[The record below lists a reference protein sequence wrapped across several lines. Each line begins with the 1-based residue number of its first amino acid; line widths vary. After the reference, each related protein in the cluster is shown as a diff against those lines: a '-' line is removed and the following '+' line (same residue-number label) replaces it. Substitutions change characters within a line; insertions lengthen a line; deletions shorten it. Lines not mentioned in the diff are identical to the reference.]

1 MNKQLELEAEDY
13 LLGKRQGN
21 VPTSFEDV
29 KNIFI
34 AEATSNA
41 AKEYW
46 YEKFKK
52 EKLKLEVKKYII
64 IKADINDG
72 DYVSEKTLISDEEI
86 VRVKEI
92 LTKMPK
98 TIYEGEEFPEIRYET
113 KELGNDDRKNSN
125 YNHITYEEK
134 QFLNEFL
141 PIGDA
146 NCPGIHT
153 IVGVE
158 IVQELEKLL

>member
-46 YEKFKK
+46 YEQF
-52 EKLKLEVKKYII
+52 EKQKLEFAIEQFKLFDCAKDKI
-64 IKADINDG
+64 
-72 DYVSEKTLISDEEI
+72 
-86 VRVKEI
+86 
-92 LTKMPK
+92 
-98 TIYEGEEFPEIRYET
+98 
-113 KELGNDDRKNSN
+113 KELQ
-125 YNHITYEEK
+125 K
-134 QFLNEFL
+134 QLS
-141 PIGDA
+141 
-146 NCPGIHT
+146 
-153 IVGVE
+153 
-158 IVQELEKLL
+158 EL